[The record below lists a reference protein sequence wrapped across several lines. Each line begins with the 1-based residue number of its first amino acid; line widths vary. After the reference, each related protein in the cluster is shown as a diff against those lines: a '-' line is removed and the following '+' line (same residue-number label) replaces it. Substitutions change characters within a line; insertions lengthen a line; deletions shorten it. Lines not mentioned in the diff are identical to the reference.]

1 MTRLDGRGLAGMVKM
16 VTLYA
21 GKSRVWTHEPPSVRL
36 RPIELAPNLNWR
48 FNNLWYSNI
57 LSPLLVPSVGQK

>member
-21 GKSRVWTHEPPSVRL
+21 GKSRVWTTF
-36 RPIELAPNLNWR
+36 RPFAANRTRAQLELAIQQ
-48 FNNLWYSNI
+48 F
-57 LSPLLVPSVGQK
+57 VVQ